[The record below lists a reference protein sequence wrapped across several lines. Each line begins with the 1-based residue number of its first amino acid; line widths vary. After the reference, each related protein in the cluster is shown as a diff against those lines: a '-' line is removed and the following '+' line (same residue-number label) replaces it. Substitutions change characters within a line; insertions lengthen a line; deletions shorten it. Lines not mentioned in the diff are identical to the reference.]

1 MKKVF
6 IPLLAFVLTLQ
17 LNSCAQKATSAV
29 DTQKKTESFA
39 PTKEEKS
46 LLWEISGNG
55 LAQTSYLYGT
65 IHMIGADD
73 FFLTEKTKEA
83 FEQSKRLTL
92 EINMEEMMDMSNLMP
107 LMMQSFMKNDTTL
120 KDLLSDEEY
129 TKVKAHFDKVGL
141 PMMFV
146 ERIKPMFLSALGNED
161 LANMEQTGNVKSYE
175 MEFVSMAKEKEMPLA
190 GLETAEYQM
199 SMFDSIP
206 YKAQAKMLVE
216 SIGSSSEKGEGKDQF
231 SELVKLYKARDLYGL
246 QEMLQ
251 SDDTGIKDYEDLL
264 LVNRNKNWI
273 PVMEKMM
280 ASEIVFFAVG
290 AGHLAGEEGVIA
302 LLRRKGY
309 DVKAV
314 IEKMEE

>member
-1 MKKVF
+1 MKKAVISF
-6 IPLLAFVLTLQ
+6 LVVLVALMPAI
-17 LNSCAQKATSAV
+17 AQKG
-29 DTQKKTESFA
+29 KKNFA
-39 PTKEEKS
+39 PTQKERS

-55 LAQTSYLYGT
+55 LAQSSFLYGT

-83 FEQSKRLTL
+83 FQNSKRLTL
-92 EINMEEMMDMSNLMP
+92 EINMEEMMDMSNMMP

-120 KDLLSDEEY
+120 KDLLSEEEY

-146 ERIKPMFLSALGNED
+146 ERIKPMFLSALGSED
-161 LANMEQTGNVKSYE
+161 LANMEKSGDVKSYE

-216 SIGSSSEKGEGKDQF
+216 SISTGGSDKKGEDQF

-251 SDDTGIKDYEDLL
+251 SDDTGIKEFEDLL
-264 LVNRNKNWI
+264 LNNRNKNWI

-280 ASEIVFFAVG
+280 KDEVVFFAVG
-290 AGHLAGEEGVIA
+290 AGHLAGQKGVVA
-302 LLRRKGY
+302 LLRQKGY
-309 DVKAV
+309 KVNPI
-314 IEKMEE
+314 IEKLEK

>member
-1 MKKVF
+1 MKKVL
-6 IPLLAFVLTLQ
+6 ISLFVILIATMPAI
-17 LNSCAQKATSAV
+17 AQKGN
-29 DTQKKTESFA
+29 KNYA
-39 PTKEEKS
+39 PTKKERS

-55 LAQTSYLYGT
+55 LAQSSYLYGT

-83 FEQSKRLTL
+83 FQKSKRLTL

-120 KDLLSDEEY
+120 KDLLAEDDY
-129 TKVKAHFDKVGL
+129 VKVKAHFDKIGL

-146 ERIKPMFLSALGNED
+146 ERIKPMFLSAMGSED
-161 LANMEQTGNVKSYE
+161 LANMDKSGNVKSYE
-175 MEFVSMAKEKEMPLA
+175 MEFVSMAKQKEMPLA

-206 YKAQAKMLVE
+206 YKTQAKMLVE
-216 SIGSSSEKGEGKDQF
+216 SISANSGDGEGKDQF
-231 SELVKLYKARDLYGL
+231 GELVKLYKARDLYGL

-251 SDDTGIKDYEDLL
+251 SDDTGINEFEDLL

-280 ASEIVFFAVG
+280 NKEVVFFAVG
-290 AGHLAGEEGVIA
+290 AGHLAGKEGVVA
-302 LLRRKGY
+302 LLRQKGY
-309 DVKAV
+309 KVKPI
-314 IEKMEE
+314 IEKIEN

>member
-6 IPLLAFVLTLQ
+6 LSLLVILVA
-17 LNSCAQKATSAV
+17 SMPSMAQKNKAKAY
-29 DTQKKTESFA
+29 A
-39 PTKEEKS
+39 PTKKERT

-55 LAQTSYLYGT
+55 LSQASYLYGT

-83 FEQSKRLTL
+83 FQKSKRLTL

-120 KDLLSDEEY
+120 KDLLTEAEY
-129 TKVKAHFDKVGL
+129 SKVKAHFDKLGM
-141 PMMFV
+141 PMMFM
-146 ERIKPMFLSALGNED
+146 ERIKPMFLSALGSED
-161 LANMEQTGNVKSYE
+161 LANMEQSGNVKSYE

-216 SIGSSSEKGEGKDQF
+216 SISANSGDEEGKDQF
-231 SELVKLYKARDLYGL
+231 GELVKLYKARDLYGL

-251 SDDTGIKDYEDLL
+251 SDDTGINEFQDLL
-264 LVNRNKNWI
+264 LNNRNRNWI
-273 PVMEKMM
+273 PVMKKMM
-280 ASEIVFFAVG
+280 KDEVVFFAVG
-290 AGHLAGEEGVIA
+290 AGHLAGEEGVVA
-302 LLRRKGY
+302 LLRKEGY
-309 DVKAV
+309 KVKPI
-314 IEKMEE
+314 IEKVDN

>member
-1 MKKVF
+1 MKKVLFSLF
-6 IPLLAFVLTLQ
+6 IAFVALQ
-17 LNSCAQKATSAV
+17 MNSCAQKATAPLSA
-29 DTQKKTESFA
+29 QESTSSYA
-39 PTKEEKS
+39 PTKEERS

-73 FFLTEKTKEA
+73 FFLTDKTKEA
-83 FEQSKRLTL
+83 FDQSKRLTL

-120 KDLLSDEEY
+120 KDLLTEEEY
-129 TKVKAHFDKVGL
+129 SEVKSHFDKVGL

-175 MEFVSMAKEKEMPLA
+175 MEFVSMAKQKEMPLA

-216 SIGSSSEKGEGKDQF
+216 SISANSTAGEGKDQF
-231 SELVKLYKARDLYGL
+231 SELVDLYKARDLYGL

-251 SDDTGIKDYEDLL
+251 SDDTGITQYEDLL
-264 LVNRNKNWI
+264 LINRNKNWI

-280 ASEIVFFAVG
+280 KDEVVFFAVG
-290 AGHLAGEEGVIA
+290 AGHLAGKEGVVA
-302 LLRRKGY
+302 LLRQKGY
-309 DVKAV
+309 QVKPI
-314 IEKMEE
+314 IEQIEE